1 MPHDPANLANTAAGL
16 RHTDQ
21 KRLLGYLLKLGAAD
35 PGQRAAAALQATEL
49 LQRKGLSWAA
59 LVPVGP
65 DNDGDD
71 ALPSDWRAQAL
82 ELAEHPALAPNERT
96 YLLKI
101 AGWRVPGAAALV
113 RLRELAE
120 RVGIVPVGEE
130 GP

>member
-1 MPHDPANLANTAAGL
+1 MSTNVAMLPL
-16 RHTDQ
+16 RMTDR
-21 KRLLGYLLKLGAAD
+21 KRLLSHLVKLGAAD

-59 LVPVGP
+59 LVPVGH
-65 DNDGDD
+65 DDD
-71 ALPSDWRAQAL
+71 AADVPPDWRAQAL
-82 ELAEHPALAPNERT
+82 ELAEHPALAPDERI

-120 RVGIVPVGEE
+120 RAGIVPVGEE

>member
-1 MPHDPANLANTAAGL
+1 MSTNVATLPL
-16 RHTDQ
+16 RMTDRR
-21 KRLLGYLLKLGAAD
+21 RLLSHLVKLGAAD

-65 DNDGDD
+65 DDDGDD
-71 ALPSDWRAQAL
+71 ALPPDWRAQAL
-82 ELAEHPALAPNERT
+82 ELAEHPALAPDERI

-113 RLRELAE
+113 RLREIAE
-120 RVGIVPVGEE
+120 RVGGDLR
-130 GP
+130 